1 MEVFKLLQLCDYILK
16 SCLYK
21 YLVKL
26 VLNFQLPLP
35 MLENTYI
42 LAIITGAEKPP
53 IQNQISTQERVQ
65 ENQGK
70 PMQIPTEEI
79 CHAAQGM
86 PLVHQ
91 QRMIAT
97 SKVEKAEDSSSKLT
111 QPSPAQT
118 MKSKHPKPG

>member
-1 MEVFKLLQLCDYILK
+1 M
-16 SCLYK
+16 
-21 YLVKL
+21 KL

-53 IQNQISTQERVQ
+53 IQALISSQERVQ
-65 ENQGK
+65 ENQDK
-70 PMQIPTEEI
+70 PMQIPTEET

-86 PLVHQ
+86 PLIYQ

-97 SKVEKAEDSSSKLT
+97 SKVKKTEDSSSKLT
-111 QPSPAQT
+111 QPSPSQT
-118 MKSKHPKPG
+118 LKPKHPKPG

>member
-1 MEVFKLLQLCDYILK
+1 ME
-16 SCLYK
+16 
-21 YLVKL
+21 L

-111 QPSPAQT
+111 QPSPSQT
-118 MKSKHPKPG
+118 MKPKHPKPG